1 MRRSSSTCWA
11 RPTAAPSSRARAL
24 GTIANDDTTG
34 TVGNISIN
42 DVTITEG
49 NAGTSTATFTVTRT
63 GGTAAFDVNYA
74 TADGTATAGSDYVAQ
89 PSGTV
94 SFAAGDLTKTIS
106 VTINGDTI
114 VEPDE
119 TFFVNLLGAT
129 NGGTIVK
136 SQGTGTIANDDTT
149 GTVGNISINDVTIT
163 EGNAGTSTA
172 TFTVTRTGGT
182 AAFDV
187 NYATADGTATAG
199 SDYVAQPT
207 GTVSFAAGDLT
218 KTISVTINGD
228 TTVEP
233 DETFFVNLLGATNGG
248 TIVKS
253 QGTGTITNDD
263 SAGIYQF
270 HQMFGTDAGE
280 DLNGTAGRDQIY
292 GYGGN
297 DRLYGQGGD
306 DILYG
311 GTGND
316 LLDGG
321 TGADIMYG
329 GAGDDVYRV
338 DNIGDVVS
346 EQTSPGVDDGG
357 YDTAQSSIT
366 YTLPAF
372 VEQLNLVGTA
382 AINGTG
388 NNLNNKLVANGAGDV
403 LSGRAGNDLI
413 YGGAGNDTL
422 IGGSGND
429 DLWGGAGSD
438 TFVFGPPDATS
449 TDKIHDYSSTDHDH
463 VGIYAS
469 DYGLSLGHGLVD
481 DGTGHLVLDPAY
493 FVAVAGSASIVQG
506 TASGH
511 GQFVFS
517 TTSSTLTLM
526 WDQDGAG
533 PSHGVALA
541 TFNSGVT
548 LSPTDFTVVNTPP
561 TVAVHGSPDAV
572 PERTD
577 AHVGFTI
584 DLSAPWNEDMLLTY
598 STVDGTAH
606 AGSDFVGVSHGQ
618 VTIPAGSTSATILI
632 NALDGN
638 PSQVDSFSLQLES
651 AVGVTSGT
659 AFSVA
664 GSTASDSLAPLPPE
678 VVAITDTTTTFGSPD
693 PMGLAYVPSLGT
705 LFLADPQLEL
715 TRVLH
720 LSGVDTLFGLNL
732 DGTLQSGGANPLSFS
747 TKPAGLAFDPTTGLM
762 YISDDERLEMQ
773 IVNPANPTVEVGH
786 FSLTALGCD
795 DTEDVT
801 VNPNNGHVFVVN
813 GGDFGHPKIVETDGT
828 GSQIFSVIDLTA
840 AVKGQPIGSPEGA
853 VYDAA
858 HDVFFVAGNNYD
870 IKVVN
875 RSGAVLDDI
884 TTLSAFRNPTG
895 NIGVDIQGLT
905 LAPASNDPTR
915 MDLYVADQGVVDT
928 NDGRLIE
935 INLHNGLLYA

>member
-1 MRRSSSTCWA
+1 MRV
-11 RPTAAPSSRARAL
+11 PHFNQ
-24 GTIANDDTTG
+24 I
-34 TVGNISIN
+34 V
-42 DVTITEG
+42 
-49 NAGTSTATFTVTRT
+49 GTS
-63 GGTAAFDVNYA
+63 
-74 TADGTATAGSDYVAQ
+74 S
-89 PSGTV
+89 
-94 SFAAGDLTKTIS
+94 
-106 VTINGDTI
+106 
-114 VEPDE
+114 DE
-119 TFFVNLLGAT
+119 TL
-129 NGGTIVK
+129 I
-136 SQGTGTIANDDTT
+136 
-149 GTVGNISINDVTIT
+149 
-163 EGNAGTSTA
+163 GTS
-172 TFTVTRTGGT
+172 
-182 AAFDV
+182 
-187 NYATADGTATAG
+187 
-199 SDYVAQPT
+199 
-207 GTVSFAAGDLT
+207 
-218 KTISVTINGD
+218 
-228 TTVEP
+228 
-233 DETFFVNLLGATNGG
+233 
-248 TIVKS
+248 
-253 QGTGTITNDD
+253 
-263 SAGIYQF
+263 
-270 HQMFGTDAGE
+270 
-280 DLNGTAGRDQIY
+280 GRDQIY
-292 GYGGN
+292 GNAGN
-297 DRLYGQGGD
+297 DRIYGQAGD
-306 DILYG
+306 DFLYG

-316 LLDGG
+316 LLDGA
-321 TGADIMYG
+321 TGADVMYG

-346 EQTSPGVDDGG
+346 EQTTPGVDDGG
-357 YDTAQSSIT
+357 YDTVQSTIT
-366 YTLPAF
+366 YALPAF
-372 VEQLNLVGTA
+372 VEQLNLTGTA

-388 NNLNNKLVANGAGDV
+388 NSLNNKLVANGAGDV
-403 LSGRAGNDLI
+403 LSGQAGNDLI

-422 IGGSGND
+422 IGGAGRD
-429 DLWGGAGSD
+429 DLWGAAGSD

-469 DYGLSLGHGLVD
+469 DYGLSPGHGLVD
-481 DGTGHLVLDPAY
+481 DGTGKLVLDPAY
-493 FVAVAGSASIVQG
+493 FVAVTGPASVVQG

-517 TTSSTLTLM
+517 TSASTLTLM
-526 WDQDGAG
+526 WDPDGAG

-548 LSPTDFTVVNTPP
+548 LSPNDFTVFTTPP
-561 TVAVHGSPDAV
+561 TVAVHSTPGPID
-572 PERTD
+572 ERAD

-584 DLSAPWNEDMLLTY
+584 DLSAPWNEDVLLTY

-618 VTIPAGSTSATILI
+618 VTIPAGSTSATVLI

-638 PSQVDSFSLQLES
+638 PSQVDSFNLQLES
-651 AVGVTSGT
+651 AVGVTSST
-659 AFSVA
+659 AFSIA
-664 GSTASDSLAPLPPE
+664 GSTATGSLAPLPPE
-678 VVAITDTTTTFGSPD
+678 VVAITDTTAFGSPD
-693 PMGLAYVPSLGT
+693 PMGLVYVPSLGT

-715 TRVLH
+715 TRVQH

-732 DGTLQSGGANPLSFS
+732 DGTLQSGGADPLAFS

-801 VNPNNGHVFVVN
+801 INPNNGHVFVVN

-853 VYDAA
+853 VYDPA
-858 HDVFFVAGNNYD
+858 HDVFFVGGNNFD

-884 TTLSAFRNPTG
+884 TTLSAYRNPTG

-905 LAPASNDPTR
+905 LAPASDDPTR
-915 MDLYVADQGVVDT
+915 TDLYVADQGLVDT